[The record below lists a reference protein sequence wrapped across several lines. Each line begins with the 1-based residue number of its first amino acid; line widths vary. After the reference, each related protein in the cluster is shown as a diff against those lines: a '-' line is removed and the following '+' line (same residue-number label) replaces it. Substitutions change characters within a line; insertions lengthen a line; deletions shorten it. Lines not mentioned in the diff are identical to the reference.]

1 MKAVVKHKRE
11 YGFVEV
17 MDVPEPKILNDDDVL
32 VEVKSAAIC
41 GSDLHAY
48 EYPTSYEFIQVPVI
62 LGHEFSG
69 IVKDVGNKVTLFKP
83 GDIVMGESNKYC
95 GVCSNCRVGK
105 TNICYNSLMTG
116 LHIDGT
122 MAEYV
127 CTSEKYL
134 HRVPKGL
141 SFSEAAASQACTI
154 SVSGVID
161 KTNVVPGDIAV
172 VFGPGIVGQT
182 AAQLLKLMGAG
193 LVFLVG
199 TDQDEV
205 LRLPIARDMGFH
217 TININKQN
225 LVDEI
230 KKISGVEKV
239 DTVVE
244 CSGAISAFNNGI
256 ELLKK
261 GGQLTVLG
269 IYNQPFS
276 VPVTS
281 LVRNEIIINTS
292 YTSKP
297 SHYEKTLELLSK
309 GMIDIKPLCKEYDF
323 KDADLAFKDGLD
335 KSVAKPILT
344 L

>member
-1 MKAVVKHKRE
+1 MKAVVKYKRE
-11 YGFVEV
+11 YGCVKV
-17 MDVPEPKILNDDDVL
+17 MDVPEPKIINDDDVL

-48 EYPTSYEFIQVPVI
+48 EYPVSYEFIQVPII

-69 IVKDVGNKVTLFKP
+69 IVKAVGKNVKSFNP
-83 GDIVMGESNKYC
+83 GDVVMGESNKYC

-127 CTSEKYL
+127 CISEKYL
-134 HRVPKGL
+134 HNVPKGL

-161 KTNVVPGDIAV
+161 KTNVVPGDSAV

-182 AAQLLKLMGAG
+182 AAQLLKLKGAG
-193 LVFLVG
+193 HVFLVG
-199 TDQDEV
+199 TDQDET
-205 LRLPIARDMGFH
+205 LRLPIARDMGFN
-217 TININKQN
+217 TINVNKQN
-225 LVDEI
+225 LLEEVLKVTGE
-230 KKISGVEKV
+230 EKV

-261 GGQLTVLG
+261 GGQFTVLG
-269 IYNQPFS
+269 IYNQPFNVS
-276 VPVTS
+276 VTA
-281 LVRNEIIINTS
+281 LVRNEIVINTS

-297 SHYEKTLELLSK
+297 NHYEKTLELLSR
-309 GMIDIKPLCKEYDF
+309 GMINIKPLCKEYAF
-323 KDADLAFKDGLD
+323 EDAELAFKEGLD
-335 KSVAKPILT
+335 KSVAKPILI